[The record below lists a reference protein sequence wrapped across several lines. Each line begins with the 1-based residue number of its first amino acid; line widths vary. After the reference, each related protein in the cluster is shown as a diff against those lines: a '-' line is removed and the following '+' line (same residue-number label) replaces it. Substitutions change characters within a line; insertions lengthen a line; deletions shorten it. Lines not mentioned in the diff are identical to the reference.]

1 MDQRVGTPYYIA
13 PEVLDRKYTEKCD
26 VWSCG
31 VIMYILLCGSPP
43 FNGEDDNQI
52 IASVKR
58 GVFRFK
64 EQEWSQVSTQAK
76 DLITKMLEKDP
87 KKRIS
92 AVDAL
97 NDPWI
102 LTFTTKEDIDLPLLA
117 DVLSKIQ
124 TFRLEK
130 KMQEAALM
138 FMVNFVATKE
148 EKNQLLKQFR
158 ALDENNDGKLSR
170 EELINGYKKVMS
182 DIDAELQ
189 VDSIM
194 KQLDKDGSGSID
206 YSEFVLATINREK
219 LLATE
224 KLLMAFRMIDK
235 DKSGT
240 ITKEEIKQAFG

>member
-1 MDQRVGTPYYIA
+1 MSQFDHLA
-13 PEVLDRKYTEKCD
+13 
-26 VWSCG
+26 
-31 VIMYILLCGSPP
+31 PP

-124 TFRLEK
+124 TFR
-130 KMQEAALM
+130 
-138 FMVNFVATKE
+138 VW
-148 EKNQLLKQFR
+148 
-158 ALDENNDGKLSR
+158 
-170 EELINGYKKVMS
+170 
-182 DIDAELQ
+182 
-189 VDSIM
+189 
-194 KQLDKDGSGSID
+194 
-206 YSEFVLATINREK
+206 
-219 LLATE
+219 
-224 KLLMAFRMIDK
+224 
-235 DKSGT
+235 
-240 ITKEEIKQAFG
+240 